1 MLMKNNKYLCLYDI
15 PLFSG
20 MDKASFKPF
29 CHISEKITLKKGEYL
44 FKQDDSAASIYIV
57 KEGSLKLVRVTEEG
71 EEFIL
76 QIVASQEVI
85 GENALFR
92 KEALQPASAIALED
106 TKVCIMS
113 RETFE
118 KIIEANPRLACQVI
132 ENLGN
137 RLYSLWN
144 QMADFNF
151 QTTRDKLLNLFV
163 QLAKQHGRQC
173 PEGTLIG
180 LNITQQELASMV
192 GVSRVM
198 VSQVLK
204 ELIQND
210 SISRNK
216 KNYVLKNRCF

>member
-1 MLMKNNKYLCLYDI
+1 VSNNKYLCLYDI

-20 MDKASFKPF
+20 IDKASFPSF
-29 CHISEKITLKKGEYL
+29 CHASGKITLKKGEYL
-44 FKQDDSAASIYIV
+44 FKQGDLAASIYIV

-71 EEFIL
+71 EEIIL

-92 KEALQPASAIALED
+92 KEALHPASAVALED
-106 TKVCIMS
+106 TKVCCMS

-118 KIIEANPRLACQVI
+118 KIIEANPRIACQII

-144 QMADFNF
+144 QMAEFNV
-151 QTTRDKLLNLFV
+151 QTTKDKLLNLFV
-163 QLAKQHGRQC
+163 HLDRQHGKQC
-173 PEGTLIG
+173 PEGTLID
-180 LNITQQELASMV
+180 LNLTQQELASMV
-192 GVSRVM
+192 GASRVM

-204 ELIQND
+204 ELTENGDIC
-210 SISRNK
+210 RNK
-216 KNYVLKNRCF
+216 RSYILKNRCF